1 MPEQLMPN
9 NFYTTET
16 YSAKRSVGYLLRRA
30 KTLMLDAF
38 ESALAKRGFTFTQYI
53 VLAWLRE
60 GIATTAKAICTELS
74 HDSGAL
80 ARVIDQLA
88 ERGLVERTRDL
99 EDRRKVELRLT
110 DSGRQSI
117 EAVIPA
123 VVDIMNWTVSDFTR
137 DETEEL
143 LRLLTKFNS
152 SLEAK
157 LGISGNCPDVK
168 D

>member
-9 NFYTTET
+9 NFYTAET
-16 YSAKRSVGYLLRRA
+16 YTARGSVGYLLRRA

-38 ESALAKRGFTFTQYI
+38 EAAIAERGFTFTQYI

-60 GIATTAKAICTELS
+60 GIATTAKDICTELS

-88 ERGLVERTRDL
+88 ERGLVERTRDI

-110 DSGRQSI
+110 DLGRQSI

-123 VVDIMNWTVSDFTR
+123 VVDVMNWTISDFTHE
-137 DETEEL
+137 ETVEL
-143 LRLLTKFNS
+143 LRLLMKFNAS
-152 SLEAK
+152 MEAK
-157 LGISGNCPDVK
+157 LGMSGNCPGVK
-168 D
+168 E

>member
-1 MPEQLMPN
+1 MPN
-9 NFYTTET
+9 NFYTAAT
-16 YSAKRSVGYLLRRA
+16 YTAKRSVGYLIRRA
-30 KTLMLDAF
+30 KTLMLDAC

-60 GIATTAKAICTELS
+60 GIATTAKDICTELS

-80 ARVIDQLA
+80 ARVIDQLS

-110 DSGRQSI
+110 DLGRQSV

-123 VVDIMNWTVSDFTR
+123 VVDVMNWTISDFTR
-137 DETEEL
+137 EETEEL
-143 LRLLTKFNS
+143 LRLLTKFNAS
-152 SLEAK
+152 MEAK
-157 LGISGNCPDVK
+157 LGLSGNCSDVK

>member
-9 NFYTTET
+9 NFYTSET
-16 YSAKRSVGYLLRRA
+16 YTAKGSVGYLLRRA
-30 KTLMLDAF
+30 KTLMLGAF
-38 ESALAKRGFTFTQYI
+38 ESALAERGFTFTQYI

-110 DSGRQSI
+110 DLGRHSI

-123 VVDIMNWTVSDFTR
+123 VVDVMNWTISDFTR
-137 DETEEL
+137 EETVEL
-143 LRLLTKFNS
+143 LRLLAKFNAS
-152 SLEAK
+152 MEAK

-168 D
+168 E

>member
-9 NFYTTET
+9 NFYTAET
-16 YSAKRSVGYLLRRA
+16 YTAKGSVGYLLRRA
-30 KTLMLDAF
+30 KTLMLDAL
-38 ESALAKRGFTFTQYI
+38 ESAIAERGFTFTQYI

-110 DSGRQSI
+110 DLGRQSI

-123 VVDIMNWTVSDFTR
+123 VVDVMNWTISDFTR
-137 DETEEL
+137 EETVEL
-143 LRLLTKFNS
+143 LRLLIKFNAS
-152 SLEAK
+152 MEAK

-168 D
+168 E